1 MWSPPSRRGGEWA
14 ATWGRPYCVLLCV
27 FASLRFKPFVM
38 TDAIQTF
45 LAMGGYARFV
55 WPAYA
60 LAAIVLVGLLIA
72 SLRQLRK
79 AEAELAALGLPKR
92 ERA

>member
-1 MWSPPSRRGGEWA
+1 
-14 ATWGRPYCVLLCV
+14 
-27 FASLRFKPFVM
+27 M
-38 TDAIQTF
+38 TNTIQDF
-45 LAMGGYARFV
+45 LAMGGYAQFV

-60 LAAIVLVGLLIA
+60 LAAVVLVGLLAI

-79 AEAELAALGLPKR
+79 AEAELAALGLSKR

>member
-1 MWSPPSRRGGEWA
+1 
-14 ATWGRPYCVLLCV
+14 
-27 FASLRFKPFVM
+27 M
-38 TDAIQTF
+38 TETVQTY
-45 LAMGGYARFV
+45 LAMGGYAPFV

-60 LAAIVLVGLLIA
+60 LAAIVLVGLLAI

-79 AEAELAALGLPKR
+79 AEAELAALGLSKR

>member
-1 MWSPPSRRGGEWA
+1 
-14 ATWGRPYCVLLCV
+14 
-27 FASLRFKPFVM
+27 M
-38 TDAIQTF
+38 TDTIQTY
-45 LAMGGYARFV
+45 LAMGGYAGFV

-60 LAAIVLVGLLIA
+60 LAAIVLVGLLAI

-79 AEAELAALGLPKR
+79 AEAELAALGLSKR

>member
-1 MWSPPSRRGGEWA
+1 
-14 ATWGRPYCVLLCV
+14 
-27 FASLRFKPFVM
+27 M
-38 TDAIQTF
+38 TEAIQDF
-45 LAMGGYARFV
+45 LAMGGYAGFV

-60 LAAIVLVGLLIA
+60 LAAVVLVGLLVG

-79 AEAELAALGLPKR
+79 AEADLAALGPSRPR

>member
-1 MWSPPSRRGGEWA
+1 
-14 ATWGRPYCVLLCV
+14 
-27 FASLRFKPFVM
+27 M
-38 TDAIQTF
+38 TDTIQTF
-45 LAMGGYARFV
+45 LTMGGYAGFV

-60 LAAIVLVGLLIA
+60 LAAIVLVGLLAI

-79 AEAELAALGLPKR
+79 AEAELAALGFSKR

>member
-1 MWSPPSRRGGEWA
+1 
-14 ATWGRPYCVLLCV
+14 
-27 FASLRFKPFVM
+27 M
-38 TDAIQTF
+38 TNTIQDF
-45 LAMGGYARFV
+45 LAMGGYAAFV

-60 LAAIVLVGLLIA
+60 LAAIVLVGLLAI

-79 AEAELAALGLPKR
+79 AESELAALGLSRR

>member
-1 MWSPPSRRGGEWA
+1 
-14 ATWGRPYCVLLCV
+14 
-27 FASLRFKPFVM
+27 M
-38 TDAIQTF
+38 TDTVQNF
-45 LAMGGYARFV
+45 LAMGGYAAFV

-60 LAAIVLVGLLIA
+60 LAAIVLVGLLIV

-79 AEAELAALGLPKR
+79 AEAELAALGLSKR

>member
-1 MWSPPSRRGGEWA
+1 MFLWA
-14 ATWGRPYCVLLCV
+14 
-27 FASLRFKPFVM
+27 FASLRFKSFEREDRFDAM
-38 TDAIQTF
+38 TDTIQTF
-45 LAMGGYARFV
+45 LAMGGYAKFV

-60 LAAIVLVGLLIA
+60 LAAIVLVGLLVI

-79 AEAELAALGLPKR
+79 TEAELAALGLSRPR